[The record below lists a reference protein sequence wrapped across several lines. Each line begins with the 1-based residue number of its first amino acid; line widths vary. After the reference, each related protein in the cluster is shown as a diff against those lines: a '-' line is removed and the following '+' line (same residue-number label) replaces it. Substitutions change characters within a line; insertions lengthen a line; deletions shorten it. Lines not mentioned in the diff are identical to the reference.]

1 VEEKILKLSVGGMLH
16 DTGKVLYRGTDGR
29 NHSQSGYD
37 YLKDEIGLKDQ
48 DILDQVRYH
57 HAKFL
62 KNAELPDDSLAY
74 ITYMADNIAASADR
88 RKGDSSESGFNRSA
102 ALESI
107 FNHLNG
113 EHGRMKY
120 RPAALNRKEQIAYPT
135 DEAISFD
142 EEFYTRLRHTLTD
155 VMKQVTDGEVIH
167 QEYVNSL
174 LEVLE
179 ANLSLVP
186 SSTDQSEIADVS
198 LFDHV
203 KLTAAIGCCIFRYLS
218 EQNITDY
225 RNCLFAS
232 GRDFYDRPAF
242 CLFSMDM
249 SGIQSFIYQQY
260 DTKTVLKNLR
270 ARSFYLDILM
280 ENLVDELL
288 EMNGLCRANLIYC
301 GGGHAYLLLP
311 GTEQTE
317 KILKTFQ
324 QITNQW
330 IQKVFQA
337 DLFVACGYTFCT
349 ANELI
354 NRPEGSYQNLFRRV
368 SRSVSRRK
376 AQRYSADDI
385 RYLNAAGHDSDG
397 RECRICHRSDELD
410 EDNCCCICSGL
421 IRLSKGILQNEF
433 FVVMDGSCGMEG
445 MPLWDNRILIFAD
458 REATRRLIRDNPH
471 YVRAYTKNDRYTGD
485 MVAAKLWVGD
495 YCREGKDTLE
505 ELVKNGK
512 GIRRLGV
519 LRADVDNLGQ
529 TFVAGFPPE
538 YQTLSRAA
546 TFSRKMSLFF
556 KRYINDIL
564 QNGSYSL
571 DSGEKERNA
580 AVVYSGG
587 DDVFVVGAWKDIIE
601 FAVDLSHDLER
612 FSQGALTISAGFG
625 MYEATYPIAYIAS
638 DTGALE
644 DRSKQEPGKNA
655 ITLFADMPIE
665 KEGSLKSTYPWKEF
679 CDQVLGEKFRVI
691 CDYFSHTDEH
701 GKALLYRVLELFRNR
716 GERINLARLA
726 YLSARMEPGKKASEE
741 ERESYRRFREK
752 IYEWIQTPSDSSEVI
767 TALYLYSYLIR
778 EREEKEKD
786 E

>member
-16 DTGKVLYRGTDGR
+16 DVGKVLYRGKDGR

-37 YLKDEIGLKDQ
+37 YLKDDIGLKDK
-48 DILDQVRYH
+48 DVLDQVRYH

-62 KNAELPDDSLAY
+62 KYSELPDDSLAY
-74 ITYMADNIAASADR
+74 ITYMADNIAAAADR
-88 RKGDSSESGFNRSA
+88 RNGDTSESGFNRSA

-113 EHGRMKY
+113 EHGRMNY
-120 RPAALNRKEQIAYPT
+120 RPATLNRKEGIPYP
-135 DEAISFD
+135 EEEKISFD
-142 EEFYTRLRHTLTD
+142 EEFYSKLRHALTD
-155 VMKQVTDGEVIH
+155 VMKQVTDGKVIH

-179 ANLSLVP
+179 ANLSFVP

-203 KLTAAIGCCIFRYLS
+203 KLTAAIGCCIFQYLR
-218 EQNITDY
+218 EQDVTDY
-225 RNCLFAS
+225 RNCLFVS
-232 GRDFYDRPAF
+232 GRDFYNRPAF

-249 SGIQSFIYQQY
+249 SGIQSFIYKQY
-260 DTKTVLKNLR
+260 DTEDVLKNLR

-288 EMNGLCRANLIYC
+288 EMNGLSRANLIYS

-311 GTEQTE
+311 GTKKTE
-317 KILKTFQ
+317 EVLKKFQ

-330 IQKVFQA
+330 MQKVFQT

-354 NRPEGSYQNLFRRV
+354 NRPGGSYQKIFHRV
-368 SRSVSRRK
+368 SLSISQQKLR
-376 AQRYSADDI
+376 RYSADDI
-385 RYLNAAGHDSDG
+385 RYLNAAGHVSDG
-397 RECRICHRSDELD
+397 RECRICHRSDELT
-410 EDNCCCICSGL
+410 EDSLCHICSGL
-421 IRLSKGILQNEF
+421 IRLSRGIMRKEF

-445 MPLWDNRILIFAD
+445 MPLWKNRILISAD
-458 REATRRLIRDNPH
+458 HETARKLIRDNPY
-471 YVRAYTKNDRYTGD
+471 YVRTYAKNGMYTGD
-485 MVAAKLWVGD
+485 MLAAKLWVGD
-495 YCREGKDTLE
+495 YCREDTLKK
-505 ELVKNGK
+505 LVEKGK

-556 KRYINDIL
+556 KLYINDIL
-564 QNGSYSL
+564 QNGNYSL
-571 DSGEKERNA
+571 DGGEKERSA
-580 AVVYSGG
+580 AIIYSGG

-625 MYEATYPIAYIAS
+625 MYDVNYPIAYIAA
-638 DTGALE
+638 DTGDLE
-644 DRSKQEPGKNA
+644 ERSKQEPGKNA
-655 ITLFADMPIE
+655 ITLFTDMPIE
-665 KEGSLKSTYPWKEF
+665 KDGSLKSTYSWKDF
-679 CDQVLGEKFRVI
+679 RGKVLDEKFRVI

-701 GKALLYRVLELFRNR
+701 GKVLLYKILELFRNR
-716 GERINLARLA
+716 GDRINLARLA
-726 YLSARMEPGKKASEE
+726 YLSARLEPGRKASEE
-741 ERESYRRFREK
+741 EIESYRRFREK
-752 IYEWIQTPSDSSEVI
+752 MYEWIQTSSDSSEVI
-767 TALYLYSYLIR
+767 TALYLYIYLIR
-778 EREEKEKD
+778 EREEKQTD